1 MKRRRLIFVLALLVV
16 VAGVGS
22 WLFGLWEPR
31 YQGKSLSRWFVQYY
45 TVYDAE
51 NDETGSARRA
61 EAAAAIRAIG
71 TNAVPFL
78 LKECFSN
85 EPDSAFRSNLLTSLR
100 HLPAPFSF
108 PSYVRVEYIRG
119 AAAEA
124 LLEIRPPAEMILSKA
139 TNELAGTNRYPRY
152 VALFLL
158 GTIGPGAE
166 KGVPWLVRGLQ
177 SSDPNEVVLSLRSI
191 QNLGPAAQGALP
203 ELLGLL
209 TNPPPTAWIQT
220 DWLREHAAPALASL
234 GTNAAPAIPILKQLF
249 LAETNYHVRTIIAS
263 ALCRI
268 DPNETTALVTVFEEM
283 TCTNTP
289 QARVATARFLG
300 NLGVS
305 AINTAPLLFGMLT
318 DTNLDV
324 SCAAAGALRK
334 MGAVKAAVKKPLAK
348 QLTDQDEEIRFH
360 AAKTLVQF
368 DPADPDALN
377 VFIEI
382 IRKRSNQSAA
392 AIQELGTLGP
402 SARLAIPVLREA
414 SHSDDRYVR
423 GSATWA
429 LSSIE
434 STQGPQ

>member
-1 MKRRRLIFVLALLVV
+1 LR
-16 VAGVGS
+16 S
-22 WLFGLWEPR
+22 
-31 YQGKSLSRWFVQYY
+31 
-45 TVYDAE
+45 
-51 NDETGSARRA
+51 
-61 EAAAAIRAIG
+61 
-71 TNAVPFL
+71 TNA
-78 LKECFSN
+78 
-85 EPDSAFRSNLLTSLR
+85 
-100 HLPAPFSF
+100 
-108 PSYVRVEYIRG
+108 
-119 AAAEA
+119 
-124 LLEIRPPAEMILSKA
+124 
-139 TNELAGTNRYPRY
+139 
-152 VALFLL
+152 
-158 GTIGPGAE
+158 
-166 KGVPWLVRGLQ
+166 
-177 SSDPNEVVLSLRSI
+177 NEVAFSLFSI
-191 QNLGPAAQGALP
+191 EHLGQAAKGALS
-203 ELLGLL
+203 ELIHVL
-209 TNPPPTAWIQT
+209 TNPPPTAWLQT

-249 LAETNYHVRTIIAS
+249 LAETNHHVRTSIAS
-263 ALCRI
+263 ALSRI

-283 TCTNTP
+283 TRTNTP
-289 QARVATARFLG
+289 QAREATARFLG
-300 NLGVS
+300 NLGAS
-305 AINTAPLLFGMLT
+305 ATNTAPLLIGMLT

-324 SCAAAGALRK
+324 TCAAAGALRK
-334 MGAVKAAVKKPLAK
+334 MGAVKAAVKEPLAK
-348 QLTDQDEEIRFH
+348 QLTDHEEEIRFH